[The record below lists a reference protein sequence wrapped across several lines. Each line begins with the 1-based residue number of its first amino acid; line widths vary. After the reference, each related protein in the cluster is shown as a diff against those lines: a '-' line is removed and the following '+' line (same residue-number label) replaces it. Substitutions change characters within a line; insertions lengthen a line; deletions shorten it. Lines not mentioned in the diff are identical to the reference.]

1 MSRRGNDR
9 PDAGQGHF
17 NNIAF
22 FPDFRTEAGQA
33 SRYDDMMRRFFLAR
47 AAEMDEDGA
56 PCEDDPGELVTQLIM
71 TPAPDRRHLTF
82 KLTLFAEELAIEA
95 DSGVPPMARTM
106 ALYAALQADVL
117 RLMGEG

>member
-1 MSRRGNDR
+1 
-9 PDAGQGHF
+9 
-17 NNIAF
+17 
-22 FPDFRTEAGQA
+22 
-33 SRYDDMMRRFFLAR
+33 
-47 AAEMDEDGA
+47 MDEDGA

-71 TPAPDRRHLTF
+71 TPAPDHRHLTF

-95 DSGVPPMARTM
+95 VSGVPPMARTM